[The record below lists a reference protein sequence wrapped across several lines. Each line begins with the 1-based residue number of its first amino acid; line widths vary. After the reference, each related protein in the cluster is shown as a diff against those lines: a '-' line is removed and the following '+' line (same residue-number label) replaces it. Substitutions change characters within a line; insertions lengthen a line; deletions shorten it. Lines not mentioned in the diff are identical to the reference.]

1 MDASKEKKEASEAEK
16 KDGAGIV
23 RYHFLLTIY

>member
-16 KDGAGIV
+16 KDGAGVV
-23 RYHFLLTIY
+23 RYHFLFY